1 MYDIKEGSKAKAGL
15 ILFGVRYPKKEI
27 DDDSGQQCHRQHR
40 WPVTV
45 IESALTTPSDTARA
59 PMEGDERV
67 YHGRHGDNGKEAGGD
82 APDPIAK
89 VEQANG

>member
-1 MYDIKEGSKAKAGL
+1 MTLRKTAKPKQNL
-15 ILFGVRYPKKEI
+15 ILFGVCYPKKEI
-27 DDDSGQQCHRQHR
+27 DDDSGQQGDRQHR

-59 PMEGDERV
+59 PVEGDECI

-82 APDPIAK
+82 ASDPIAK